1 MLIYAANARPVV
13 KCYTVILQIQTQPV
27 PNAKLVF
34 SMMYQDESYAKTAQ
48 LATINMNMARRTVLG
63 ACQEHIKIKPDQL
76 VVKDVQ
82 VAVNLIQTFK

>member
-1 MLIYAANARPVV
+1 M
-13 KCYTVILQIQTQPV
+13 

-34 SMMYQDESYAKTAQ
+34 TMINPDQLVAKTVQ
-48 LATINMNMARRTVLG
+48 LVTINMNTARRTVLG

-82 VAVNLIQTFK
+82 VAVNSIQALHVVLLRFIA